1 MEESPAFVEFLEFLG
16 HKIELHDF
24 KGFEH
29 LFFFQQV
36 TSCFGTSVSLCYRL
50 EDEYL
55 KEAIQSVLIFAAFL
69 TL

>member
-29 LFFFQQV
+29 FFFQPF
-36 TSCFGTSVSLCYRL
+36 TSCFSGAAHQSLF
-50 EDEYL
+50 
-55 KEAIQSVLIFAAFL
+55 AID
-69 TL
+69 